1 MIVDDIFQ
9 SASEWQTGWH
19 MSWHSRVIILT
30 ADEAALKLAQCILQA
45 RHSPVMEAQLR
56 MLQAPG
62 SESLERQELKER
74 LGESESFQGRM

>member
-1 MIVDDIFQ
+1 MGI
-9 SASEWQTGWH
+9 
-19 MSWHSRVIILT
+19 SWHKGHHFVT

-62 SESLERQELKER
+62 NESLERQELKER
-74 LGESESFQGRM
+74 CDGRIGKKSRQIERY